1 MNFNERTASEADN
14 LIEKFHEETE
24 TEKKI
29 FAFEIEFL
37 TTIDGKIR
45 RNYVI
50 SNQGKILRPEKC
62 SSSASTQRSP
72 VLNGT

>member
-1 MNFNERTASEADN
+1 MYFNERTASEADN

-24 TEKKI
+24 TWEED

-45 RNYVI
+45 CKYVI
-50 SNQGKILRPEKC
+50 SKEKYYVQKC
-62 SSSASTQRSP
+62 SKCSGLA
-72 VLNGT
+72 

>member
-24 TEKKI
+24 TWEED

-45 RNYVI
+45 CKYVI
-50 SNQGKILRPEKC
+50 SKEKYYVQKC
-62 SSSASTQRSP
+62 SKCSGLA
-72 VLNGT
+72 

>member
-24 TEKKI
+24 TAEKKI

-45 RNYVI
+45 CKYVI
-50 SNQGKILRPEKC
+50 SKEKYYVQKC
-62 SSSASTQRSP
+62 SKCSGLA
-72 VLNGT
+72 

>member
-1 MNFNERTASEADN
+1 MYFNERTASEADN

-24 TEKKI
+24 TWEED

-45 RNYVI
+45 CKYVI
-50 SNQGKILRPEKC
+50 SKEKILCPEM
-62 SSSASTQRSP
+62 
-72 VLNGT
+72 

>member
-24 TEKKI
+24 KKI

-45 RNYVI
+45 RKYV
-50 SNQGKILRPEKC
+50 
-62 SSSASTQRSP
+62 
-72 VLNGT
+72 